1 MLANSPA
8 ENKIEQLM
16 IVNVTANKIKKML
29 PGKILYVLIIC
40 FTFLLTSE
48 NSNPKKILQKNKM
61 SLNTILNDLS

>member
-1 MLANSPA
+1 
-8 ENKIEQLM
+8 
-16 IVNVTANKIKKML
+16 ML

-61 SLNTILNDLS
+61 SLNTVLNDLSSESLTKEIISSTSFYY